1 MNRAVISL
9 VDPANAPEDVR
20 KAAEAHLAKGYRLT
34 NEKRTLLHNAVAFE
48 ALEGMSYAVSAEMK
62 KFTGHRAANLFQYAI
77 SLENDCLVCST
88 YYRKAMADLG
98 LEHLDESEFTPD
110 EALLVEYAR
119 AIVRNHKFIP
129 ASAAAGPLRR
139 GRRRGDHH
147 DGDVHDRQQLLQRY
161 PAGPVRIPG
170 ARVGNEVKTRGQQSE
185 KRDLYMI

>member
-20 KAAEAHLAKGYRLT
+20 KAAEAHLAKGYRMT

-88 YYRKAMADLG
+88 YYRRAMSELG
-98 LEHLDESEFTPD
+98 LDSLDESKFTPD
-110 EALLVEYAR
+110 EALLVAYAR
-119 AIVRNHKFIP
+119 AIVRNHKAIPDDLLRRLLERFGEEGLVVITTMAMFMIGNNYFNDILRVQSEFLTP
-129 ASAAAGPLRR
+129 AS
-139 GRRRGDHH
+139 
-147 DGDVHDRQQLLQRY
+147 
-161 PAGPVRIPG
+161 
-170 ARVGNEVKTRGQQSE
+170 ETK
-185 KRDLYMI
+185 

>member
-9 VDPANAPEDVR
+9 VDPANAPGDVR
-20 KAAEAHLAKGYRLT
+20 KTAEAHLAKGYRLT

-98 LEHLDESEFTPD
+98 LEELDESRFTPD

-119 AIVRNHKFIP
+119 AIVRNHKMIP
-129 ASAAAGPLRR
+129 
-139 GRRRGDHH
+139 D
-147 DGDVHDRQQLLQRY
+147 
-161 PAGPVRIPG
+161 
-170 ARVGNEVKTRGQQSE
+170 
-185 KRDLYMI
+185 

>member
-1 MNRAVISL
+1 MSGAVISL

-20 KAAEAHLAKGYRLT
+20 KAAEAHLAKGYRMT
-34 NEKRTLLHNAVAFE
+34 NEKRTLLHNTVAFE

-98 LEHLDESEFTPD
+98 LDSLDESQFTPD

-119 AIVRNHKFIP
+119 AIVRNHKRIP
-129 ASAAAGPLRR
+129 T
-139 GRRRGDHH
+139 D
-147 DGDVHDRQQLLQRY
+147 LLQRLLNRFGEEGVVVITTMAMFMIGNNY
-161 PAGPVRIPG
+161 FNDIL
-170 ARVGNEVKTRGQQSE
+170 RVQSE
-185 KRDLYMI
+185 FLMPASETK

>member
-9 VDPANAPEDVR
+9 VDPADAPEDIR
-20 KAAEAHLAKGYRLT
+20 KAAEAHLAKGYRMT

-98 LEHLDESEFTPD
+98 LDELDESKFTPD

-119 AIVRNHKFIP
+119 AIVRNHKLIP
-129 ASAAAGPLRR
+129 
-139 GRRRGDHH
+139 D
-147 DGDVHDRQQLLQRY
+147 DLLQRLLERFGEEGVVVITTMAMFMIGNNY
-161 PAGPVRIPG
+161 FNDIL
-170 ARVGNEVKTRGQQSE
+170 RVQSE
-185 KRDLYMI
+185 FLMPASETK